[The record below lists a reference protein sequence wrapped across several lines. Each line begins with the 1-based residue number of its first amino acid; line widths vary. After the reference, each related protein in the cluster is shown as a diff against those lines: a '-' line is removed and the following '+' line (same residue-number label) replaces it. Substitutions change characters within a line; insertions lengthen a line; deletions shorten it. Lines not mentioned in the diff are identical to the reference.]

1 MNDELKNIFQFT
13 CIKSFIPRPYAE
25 QFKRKFQ
32 HNLLITGL
40 SAQQSLTTAWL
51 FSNKTILIEHQ
62 SIIRVSFIRAGCRY
76 RNS

>member
-40 SAQQSLTTAWL
+40 SAPQQSLTTYNCL
-51 FSNKTILIEHQ
+51 IIFKSN
-62 SIIRVSFIRAGCRY
+62 
-76 RNS
+76 NSNWASVNNKGVISKSRLSL